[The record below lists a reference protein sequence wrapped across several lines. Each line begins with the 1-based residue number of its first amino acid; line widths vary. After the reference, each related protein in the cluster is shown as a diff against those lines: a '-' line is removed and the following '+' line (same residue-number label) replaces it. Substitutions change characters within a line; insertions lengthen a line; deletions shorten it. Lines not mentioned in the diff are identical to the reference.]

1 LTSDLLELPFL
12 GELLIQSLQLLN
24 QVSTSSDDGVLGS
37 EWSIGL
43 DTQFKGCEQRVRD
56 FVGGEQDVGW
66 LCEFGTEEVGEGVVF
81 LVEGEDCCVGDTCGI
96 KALEREGGREGKTKL
111 TGFGCPGYFLFAVAE
126 EEELESWGNIV
137 SDVVV
142 VCFVDCEGGDG
153 GAHEVVVI
161 RCHLE
166 FGCGSAVK
174 WSVIECLVCNR
185 IIKSLDHGTGMRQ
198 RKVFKRAIL

>member
-1 LTSDLLELPFL
+1 ML
-12 GELLIQSLQLLN
+12 G
-24 QVSTSSDDGVLGS
+24 
-37 EWSIGL
+37 
-43 DTQFKGCEQRVRD
+43 D
-56 FVGGEQDVGW
+56 F
-66 LCEFGTEEVGEGVVF
+66 
-81 LVEGEDCCVGDTCGI
+81 
-96 KALEREGGREGKTKL
+96 ASLERRRLARVWSSLLKVKTAASGTPGESRRQRREGWKEGGKV

-126 EEELESWGNIV
+126 KEEFESWRDIV

-174 WSVIECLVCNR
+174 
-185 IIKSLDHGTGMRQ
+185 
-198 RKVFKRAIL
+198 